1 MTYQNS
7 GTSWEYFRRWLSFV
21 ASDQIR
27 LYLLLRDDV
36 SGIIFF
42 HTFFSWRSFQ
52 PHKILWW
59 QSLASSTL
67 SHLPL
72 TYRKLLLTHTAVLH
86 SSLSCLLE
94 EIQWLHF
101 SSLLMTRYPIQQSKS
116 LNIRCWYLCNIST
129 PQGFGGAKLSTLS
142 LGQGQGP
149 IAIKMVQA
157 AQKDGTWVVL
167 QNCHLAVSWMPTL
180 EKICEEFNPDT
191 THPDFR
197 VWLTSYPSP
206 HFPISVLQNG
216 VKMTNEPP
224 KGLKANIIR
233 SYMNDPISDEEFFGS
248 CSKPVYP
255 S

>member
-1 MTYQNS
+1 MQFGFCFKKAKAEMGRELGIHS
-7 GTSWEYFRRWLSFV
+7 GVT
-21 ASDQIR
+21 
-27 LYLLLRDDV
+27 V
-36 SGIIFF
+36 SIECTTIF
-42 HTFFSWRSFQ
+42 S
-52 PHKILWW
+52 
-59 QSLASSTL
+59 
-67 SHLPL
+67 PL
-72 TYRKLLLTHTAVLH
+72 HYCC
-86 SSLSCLLE
+86 S
-94 EIQWLHF
+94 
-101 SSLLMTRYPIQQSKS
+101 
-116 LNIRCWYLCNIST
+116 
-129 PQGFGGAKLSTLS
+129 QGFGGAKLSTLS

-149 IAIKMVQA
+149 IAIKMLQS

-233 SYMNDPISDEEFFGS
+233 SYMNDPISDEEFFGA
-248 CSKPVYP
+248 CSKPVSLITVELSNKGYL
-255 S
+255 

>member
-1 MTYQNS
+1 M
-7 GTSWEYFRRWLSFV
+7 SFCV
-21 ASDQIR
+21 
-27 LYLLLRDDV
+27 LLQVYNYYVHVL
-36 SGIIFF
+36 
-42 HTFFSWRSFQ
+42 H
-52 PHKILWW
+52 
-59 QSLASSTL
+59 
-67 SHLPL
+67 
-72 TYRKLLLTHTAVLH
+72 LLTLPCSFTLHT
-86 SSLSCLLE
+86 SL
-94 EIQWLHF
+94 
-101 SSLLMTRYPIQQSKS
+101 YKS
-116 LNIRCWYLCNIST
+116 TI
-129 PQGFGGAKLSTLS
+129 QGFGGAKLSTLS

-149 IAIKMVQA
+149 IAIKMVQS

-233 SYMNDPISDEEFFGS
+233 SYSNDPISDEEFFGG
-248 CSKPVYP
+248 CSKPVCYY
-255 S
+255 